1 MILAEDL
8 RKAVL
13 QAAIQG
19 KLVEQHLEEGT
30 GEELYAQIQ
39 TEKAGLIKRGIAK
52 KEKPLPNISED
63 DIPFDIPD
71 SWKWVRFQDVA
82 LSSSTGPF
90 GTMLHKDEYVI
101 GGVPLINP
109 INLVD
114 GKIVPDNKVTVSNET
129 ADRLKS
135 YKLSANDLVLARR
148 GEMGR
153 CAIVS
158 QNEEGW
164 LCGTGS
170 FFVRMSEE
178 IYKPYIYVLFQT
190 PYVRKRLSGDSVGTT
205 MGNLNQKILSTMII
219 PLPPKEEQK
228 RIVQVLTEI
237 LNLIKDY
244 SVSEEELAFLQ
255 SAFPDEMRKSI
266 LQYAMQGKLV
276 EQRPEE
282 GTGEELYRQIQAEKD
297 VLIKES
303 KIKRE
308 KPLPEITDEE
318 IPFDIPD
325 NWMWVRFKDLGETT
339 GTDSFC
345 DGPFGSNLKTVH
357 YIDEPEVRIIQL
369 SNIGEYGWRNDNVK
383 YTSHKH
389 LDEEIPRCEVFP
401 GNLVIAKMMPAGR
414 TIEVPDL
421 GTRITLGSDAM
432 KFVPHHLLNKQFL
445 IWYMRSNAFL
455 SQIYADVHGITRVR
469 TTLKKIKTYL
479 VPVPPLGEQK
489 RIVEKLEKILPHIEG
504 IKEAT

>member
-8 RKAVL
+8 QKSVL

-19 KLVEQHLEEGT
+19 KLVDHRPEEGT
-30 GEELYAQIQ
+30 GEELCAKIQ
-39 TEKAGLIKRGIAK
+39 EEKARLISQR
-52 KEKPLPNISED
+52 EISKGKQHPKVTEGE
-63 DIPFDIPD
+63 IPFDIPV
-71 SWKWVRFQDVA
+71 SWKWIRFNDVA

-90 GTMLHKDEYVI
+90 GTMLHKDEYVV
-101 GGVPLINP
+101 GGIPVINP

-114 GKIVPDNKVTVSNET
+114 GVIVPDNKVTVSNET
-129 ADRLKS
+129 AQRLKS
-135 YKLSANDLVLARR
+135 YKLSENDLVLARR

-158 QNEEGW
+158 KNEDGW

-170 FFVRMSEE
+170 FFVRLSEE
-178 IYKPYIYVLFQT
+178 IYKPYVYVLFQT
-190 PYVRKRLSGDSVGTT
+190 PYVRTRLSGDSVGTT
-205 MGNLNQKILSTMII
+205 MGNLNQKILSTMVI

-228 RIVQVLTEI
+228 RIVQKVNET
-237 LNLIKDY
+237 LNAISDY
-244 SVSEEELAFLQ
+244 AMAEQELASLQ
-255 SAFPDEMRKSI
+255 FAFPDDMRKSI

-276 EQRPEE
+276 KQRPEE
-282 GTGEELYRQIQAEKD
+282 GTGEELYQQIQEEKD
-297 VLIKES
+297 ELIKAGT
-303 KIKRE
+303 IKRE
-308 KPLPEITDEE
+308 KPLPEITDDE
-318 IPFDIPD
+318 IPFDIP
-325 NWMWVRFKDLGETT
+325 NSWKWVRFNELGEST

-345 DGPFGSNLKTVH
+345 DGPFGSNLKTIH
-357 YIDEPEVRIIQL
+357 YIDKPEVRIIQL
-369 SNIGEYGWRNDNVK
+369 SNIGEYGWRDDNLK
-383 YTSHKH
+383 YTSFKH
-389 LDEEIPRCEVFP
+389 LKEEIPRCEVYP

-432 KFVPHHLLNKQFL
+432 KFVPHHLLNKQYL

-479 VPVPPLGEQK
+479 VPLPPLAEQK
-489 RIVEKLEKILPHIEG
+489 RIVDKLEQILPHIEDL
-504 IKEAT
+504 KEEL